1 MWGDYTPLAGA
12 GGNGADFPAEW
23 QLCIQDP
30 GLPAFALSAC
40 IPGRSSAGGH
50 RCSGC
55 ANGRKR
61 MRAFASIRRSR
72 CCAAKGSRGPRAKP
86 LTETIHG
93 EGPLVEMRG
102 QAAFQFHDEA
112 P

>member
-40 IPGRSSAGGH
+40 IPGR
-50 RCSGC
+50 
-55 ANGRKR
+55 
-61 MRAFASIRRSR
+61 
-72 CCAAKGSRGPRAKP
+72 
-86 LTETIHG
+86 
-93 EGPLVEMRG
+93 
-102 QAAFQFHDEA
+102 
-112 P
+112 